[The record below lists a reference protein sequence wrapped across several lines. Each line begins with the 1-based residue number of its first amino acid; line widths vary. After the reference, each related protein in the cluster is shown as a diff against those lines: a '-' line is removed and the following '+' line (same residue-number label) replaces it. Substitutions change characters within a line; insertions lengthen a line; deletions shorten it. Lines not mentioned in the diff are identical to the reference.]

1 MHIIP
6 IADIVVQGLTVRF
19 RRTTVLD
26 GLALEVP
33 RGALFALLGPN
44 GAGKTT
50 LLRALAGIYPVA
62 PGVVS
67 LLGHDRARLSLAVQ
81 QRIGYVAEGQQL
93 PHDLTVR
100 ALQRYLA
107 PLYPAWDP
115 ALSAQLLERFGLP
128 TTRRIGALS
137 RGQRMQVALWGA
149 LAARPAL
156 LLMDEPFTGV
166 DVRVKDQLV
175 DGLLEVMAAG
185 DTTVLLCTH
194 DLAEVEM
201 LADWLGILADGRV
214 THSAPLEQ
222 LRAEELA
229 RTGAATVTV
238 KALYLALAAAPVAAT
253 HVEAA

>member
-1 MHIIP
+1 
-6 IADIVVQGLTVRF
+6 VRF

-33 RGALFALLGPN
+33 RGALYALLGPN
-44 GAGKTT
+44 GTGKTT

-67 LLGHDRARLSLAVQ
+67 LLGHDRARLPLAVQ
-81 QRIGYVAEGQQL
+81 QRVGYVAEGQEL
-93 PHDLTVR
+93 PQDLAVR
-100 ALQRYLA
+100 EVERYLA

-156 LLMDEPFTGV
+156 LLMDEPFTGI
-166 DVRVKDQLV
+166 DVAVKDRLV
-175 DGLLEVMAAG
+175 EGLLEVVADGGMS
-185 DTTVLLCTH
+185 VLLCTH
-194 DLAEVEM
+194 DLVEVEM
-201 LADWLGILADGRV
+201 LADWLGILRDGRV
-214 THSAPLEQ
+214 VHSAPLEQ
-222 LRAEELA
+222 LRAQVA
-229 RTGAATVTV
+229 ADTGQDAVTL
-238 KALYLALAAAPVAAT
+238 KALYLALAAAPVAAGRG
-253 HVEAA
+253 EAA